1 MLLFFPA
8 HIQINLRR
16 NMDKSCFNPKESPKL
31 FKLAKLIRKKETG
44 IYFPKENKEF
54 FKIGGRNGTYMKLN
68 L

>member
-1 MLLFFPA
+1 
-8 HIQINLRR
+8 
-16 NMDKSCFNPKESPKL
+16 MDKSCFNPKESPKL